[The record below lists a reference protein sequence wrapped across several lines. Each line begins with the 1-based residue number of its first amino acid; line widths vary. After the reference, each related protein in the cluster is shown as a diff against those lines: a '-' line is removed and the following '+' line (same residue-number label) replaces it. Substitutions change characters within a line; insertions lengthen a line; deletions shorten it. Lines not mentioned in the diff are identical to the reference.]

1 MKDVV
6 IVGGGIMG
14 LLSARELLAA
24 GSSVLL
30 IDQQQCGREAS
41 WAGGGI
47 ISPLYPWR
55 YNDAITA
62 LASWAQDCY
71 PNLVQ
76 QLEEET
82 GVSSELNQCGLYML
96 DSREKADALAWARRF
111 NRAVEAIPVNQ
122 LYLKEPA
129 LAHDFNDVL
138 WMPYIGNVRNPRLL
152 EALKR
157 SLHLNPNCRIIEGQS
172 VQRVMVS
179 ENRAWGVATES
190 QEWMAEKVLLTAGAW
205 TPRITG
211 AAQLDFPIEPV
222 KGQMLIFEPQPDLI
236 QSMLMKDGRY
246 LLPRKDGRIVVGS
259 TLEFTGFKKEVT
271 EEGQQSLLDSAIAMV
286 PALKHAKVEKHW
298 AGLRPGSPGGMP
310 FIGAVSEIE
319 NLFVNAGHYRNGL
332 VLAPASSRLVVD
344 LMLGRDPVI
353 DPAPFSP
360 GSARE
365 SIEMI

>member
-1 MKDVV
+1 MTDVV
-6 IVGGGIMG
+6 VVGGGIMG
-14 LLSARELLAA
+14 LLSARELLAS
-24 GSSVLL
+24 GCSVLL

-76 QLEEET
+76 QLEDET
-82 GVSSELNQCGLYML
+82 GVISELNQCGLYML
-96 DSREKADALAWARRF
+96 DSREKEDALVWAKRF

-129 LAHDFNDVL
+129 LANEFNDVL

-172 VQRVMVS
+172 VQKVIVS
-179 ENRAWGVATES
+179 EGRAWGVATES
-190 QEWMAEKVLLTAGAW
+190 QEWIADSVLVTAGAW
-205 TPRITG
+205 TSTIQGTS
-211 AAQLDFPIEPV
+211 QLDFPIEPV
-222 KGQMLIFEPQPDLI
+222 KGQMLVFEPQPDLI

-259 TLEFTGFKKEVT
+259 TLEFTGFEKEVT
-271 EEGQQSLLDSAIAMV
+271 EEGKQALLDSAFNMV
-286 PALKHAKVEKHW
+286 PALQRAKIEKHW

-310 FIGAVSEIE
+310 FIGAVGEIE
-319 NLFVNAGHYRNGL
+319 RLFVNAGHFRNGL
-332 VLAPASSRLVVD
+332 VLAPASCRLVVD
-344 LMLGRDPVI
+344 LMLGREPLI
-353 DPAPFSP
+353 NPAPFSP
-360 GSARE
+360 SRKRE
-365 SIEMI
+365 VMEMI